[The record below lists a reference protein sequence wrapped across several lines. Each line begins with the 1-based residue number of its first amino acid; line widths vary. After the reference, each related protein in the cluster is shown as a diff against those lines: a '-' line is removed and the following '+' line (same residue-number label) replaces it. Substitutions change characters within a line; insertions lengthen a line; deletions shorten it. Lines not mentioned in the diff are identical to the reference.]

1 MGPGMVVG
9 ESTRG
14 RGDAKVAR
22 GSYDHRSPLP
32 PPWNCPFGERAP
44 KALRDCCPYSA
55 SCREVAFSE
64 TQEVRSAQGPWLL
77 LECRKRSY
85 CNKRMRTRTSKIMS
99 RAAITTLPIWNA
111 LRRSYLKLLLFL
123 LRPIGSL
130 SLLLRGR
137 RGLLLL
143 KASFVNTLGVG
154 VWWQAGIL

>member
-1 MGPGMVVG
+1 
-9 ESTRG
+9 
-14 RGDAKVAR
+14 
-22 GSYDHRSPLP
+22 
-32 PPWNCPFGERAP
+32 
-44 KALRDCCPYSA
+44 
-55 SCREVAFSE
+55 
-64 TQEVRSAQGPWLL
+64 
-77 LECRKRSY
+77 
-85 CNKRMRTRTSKIMS
+85 MS